1 MNDAV
6 AAALALIR
14 AFNAGD
20 QEAVRVLMAHAAHR
34 QLVIGLLAV
43 NAAVLGERADSDQ
56 LDAELAS
63 LQHALTA
70 EELEG

>member
-43 NAAVLGERADSDQ
+43 NAAVLGDRADNDQ